1 MKFIG
6 LTGGVGAGK
15 TTVLKALKQL
25 YKVRILIADEIA
37 HEQMEPG
44 TLCYKKL
51 HQEFGAYDIWR
62 DGGGIHRPK
71 LAELLFSDEEK
82 RKKLNGIV
90 HPAVKEYIL
99 GEVEKERQKGYYDY
113 VIVEAALLIEEHYD
127 KLCDELWYVYA
138 SPENRKKR
146 LMADRGYSEQ
156 KVAQMFAAQFPD
168 ETYRKYCQV
177 VIDNDQDEAHVIEQ
191 LRQLFKM
198 GRSTCCHDRE
208 NNRSEEKRH
217 GDTEDRQ

>member
-15 TTVLKALKQL
+15 TTVLKAMKQL

-44 TLCYKKL
+44 TPCYKKL
-51 HQEFGAYDIWR
+51 YEEFSGEDIWR
-62 DGGGIHRPK
+62 DGGEINRPQ
-71 LAELLFSDEEK
+71 LARLLFSDEEK
-82 RKKLNGIV
+82 RKILNGIV

-113 VIVEAALLIEEHYD
+113 VIVEAALLIEEGYD
-127 KLCDELWYVYA
+127 KLCDELWYVYT

-156 KVAQMFAAQFPD
+156 KVEQMFAAQLSD
-168 ETYRKYCQV
+168 EVYRRYCRV
-177 VIDNDQDEAHVIEQ
+177 VLDNNQNEEYVLEQ
-191 LRQLFKM
+191 IKQLYK
-198 GRSTCCHDRE
+198 
-208 NNRSEEKRH
+208 SEEKRY
-217 GDTEDRQ
+217 GDAEGKQ

>member
-15 TTVLKALKQL
+15 TTVLKAMKQL

-44 TLCYKKL
+44 TPCYKKL
-51 HQEFGAYDIWR
+51 YEEFAGEDIWR
-62 DGGGIHRPK
+62 DGGEISRPQ
-71 LAELLFSDEEK
+71 LARLLFSDEEK
-82 RKKLNGIV
+82 RKILNGIV

-113 VIVEAALLIEEHYD
+113 VIVEAALLIEEGYD
-127 KLCDELWYVYA
+127 KLCDELWYVYT

-156 KVAQMFAAQFPD
+156 KVEQMFAAQLSD
-168 ETYRKYCQV
+168 EVYRRYCRV
-177 VIDNDQDEAHVIEQ
+177 VLDNNQDEEYVLEQ
-191 LRQLFKM
+191 IKQLY
-198 GRSTCCHDRE
+198 
-208 NNRSEEKRH
+208 RSEEK
-217 GDTEDRQ
+217 

>member
-15 TTVLKALKQL
+15 TTVLKAMKQL

-44 TLCYKKL
+44 TPCYKKL
-51 HQEFGAYDIWR
+51 YEEFAEDDIWR
-62 DGGGIHRPK
+62 DGGEINRPQ
-71 LAELLFSDEEK
+71 LARLLFSDEEK
-82 RKKLNGIV
+82 RKILNGIV

-113 VIVEAALLIEEHYD
+113 VIVEAALLIEEGYD
-127 KLCDELWYVYA
+127 KLCDELWYVYT

-156 KVAQMFAAQFPD
+156 KVEQMFAAQLSD
-168 ETYRKYCQV
+168 EVYRRYCRV
-177 VIDNDQDEAHVIEQ
+177 VLDNNQDEEYVLEQ
-191 LRQLFKM
+191 IKQLY
-198 GRSTCCHDRE
+198 
-208 NNRSEEKRH
+208 RSEEK
-217 GDTEDRQ
+217 